1 MADQDDDGPEP
12 IPDLAPLLHRNVIDH
27 PDEFVRELT
36 GVTAPWTKQFGPTR
50 PWFRGM
56 PKLSF
61 SLEPSLLR
69 YRAQGLN
76 LNVVAHNLSR
86 QFQSYGARLLDE
98 MPAENGLELLT
109 VMQHH
114 GVPTR
119 LLDWTEN
126 AFAALYFAVRQFEH
140 LNYPEDAIVWM
151 LEPLRLAKIKGQDGI
166 PFSHSQL
173 PGFANLPL
181 PFYPVHRSPRVTP
194 QRGTFTVH
202 PLTPQHALIKLALK
216 EVADGRLSPLVG
228 LRIRGSRRAFLRD
241 ALVVAFGL
249 GEFTFFPDLD
259 GLARELRI
267 REGLEGK
274 G

>member
-1 MADQDDDGPEP
+1 MEDLSDEAPEDV
-12 IPDLAPLLHRNVIDH
+12 PDLSPLLHRIVIDH

-36 GVTAPWTKQFGPTR
+36 GVTAPWVKKFGPIR

-56 PKLSF
+56 PRLSF

-69 YRAQGLN
+69 YRAKGLN
-76 LNVVAHNLSR
+76 LNVVANNLSR
-86 QFQSYGARLLDE
+86 QFQNYGARLLDE
-98 MPAENGLELLT
+98 FPAANDLELLT

-114 GVPTR
+114 GIPTR

-140 LNYPEDAIVWM
+140 LNDPEDAIVWM
-151 LEPLRLAKIKGQDGI
+151 LEPLQLAKIKGCDGI
-166 PFSHSQL
+166 PFSDPQL
-173 PGFANLPL
+173 AGYGNLPL

-202 PLTPQHALIKLALK
+202 PLAPQHALMKLALK
-216 EVADGRLSPLVG
+216 EVRDGGLSPLVG
-228 LRIRGSRRAFLRD
+228 IRIRGNRRAFIRG
-241 ALVVAFGL
+241 ALVGAFGQ